1 MKGQKP
7 NEKEQLV
14 IRGHHSVLW
23 LVLFTLLSFSP
34 AAVGQSAAGKPEVLV
49 VDAAAPA
56 HPFPHFWEHMFGSG
70 RASLS
75 LRESYRRDLRQ
86 VKQATEVEYIR
97 FHAIFL
103 DEMGVYDED
112 SGGRP
117 VYNFSY
123 VDQVYDG
130 LLQNGVRPFVE
141 LSFMPKKLASKD
153 APHAFWYKQNV
164 APPKDW
170 TKWDDLIYQFTK
182 HLVDRYGI
190 DEVQKWYFEVWNEP
204 NIDFWVGEPKQATY
218 FDLYDHSA
226 VAVKRVS
233 PRLRVGGPAT
243 AQAAWADGFIQHCVE
258 KKVPVD
264 FVSTHVYGNDSAPD
278 VFGTNESIP
287 RDRMVCRAVKKVHD
301 QIKASARPSLPL
313 IWSEFNASYKNE
325 PEITDST
332 YMGPW
337 MADTIRQCDGLVD
350 EMSYWSFSDVFE
362 EQGVVKKP
370 FYGGYGLIAA
380 GNIPKPAFT
389 AFRLLHQLGHE
400 RIALD
405 SDFALATKASDGSL
419 VVAVW
424 NLVATQQLSS
434 NQSGTAKTVVV
445 KTVVIKIKNFGGVR
459 RAHISRSDGEHGDP
473 RSIYEKMGSPVY
485 PTQAQL
491 QKLREPAV
499 PGKPEARVESRGIE
513 RNPAREWLG
522 CDCHQIAGM
531 RLAEPGPVAPKIA

>member
-1 MKGQKP
+1 MITSYRNCFAWLALFAALALSSLAAAQTP
-7 NEKEQLV
+7 TNNPEILV
-14 IRGHHSVLW
+14 ID
-23 LVLFTLLSFSP
+23 
-34 AAVGQSAAGKPEVLV
+34 ASAPS
-49 VDAAAPA
+49 
-56 HPFPHFWEHMFGSG
+56 HPFPHFWEHTFGSG

-75 LRESYRRDLRQ
+75 LRESYRQDLRQ
-86 VKQATEVEYIR
+86 VKQITDVEYVR

-112 SGGRP
+112 RSGGP

-170 TKWDDLIYQFTK
+170 AKWDDLIYQFTK
-182 HLVDRYGI
+182 HLVDRYGL

-218 FDLYDHSA
+218 WELYDHSA
-226 VAVKRVS
+226 AAVKRVNS
-233 PRLRVGGPAT
+233 SLRVGGPAT
-243 AQAAWADGFIQHCVE
+243 AQAAWADAFIQHCVE
-258 KKVPVD
+258 KHVPVD
-264 FVSTHVYGNDSAPD
+264 FVSSHVYGNDSATD
-278 VFGTNESIP
+278 VFGTNENIP
-287 RDRMVCRAVKKVHD
+287 RDRMVCRAVKKVHE
-301 QIKASARPSLPL
+301 QIKTSALPNLPL

-337 MADTIRQCDGLVD
+337 LADTIRQCDGLVD

-389 AFRLLHQLGHE
+389 AFRILHQLGNE
-400 RIALD
+400 RITLD
-405 SDFALATKASDGSL
+405 SDFALATRAKDGSL
-419 VVAVW
+419 IIAIW
-424 NLVATQQLSS
+424 NPTPPDDT
-434 NQSGTAKTVVV
+434 GTSKTV
-445 KTVVIKIKNFGGVR
+445 KITIKNMGKARHAYVS
-459 RAHISRSDGEHGDP
+459 RADGDHGDP
-473 RSIYEKMGSPVY
+473 RPAYEKMGSPMY

-491 QKLREPAV
+491 QKLREVSVAV
-499 PGKPEARVESRGIE
+499 PPEVLSLNQGELTLSLPTHG
-513 RNPAREWLG
+513 
-522 CDCHQIAGM
+522 
-531 RLAEPGPVAPKIA
+531 LAVVTIRK